1 MFYKTEINC
10 WLIHLEYNTTKACG
24 TPEKSIYNSL
34 SLHVDSVTVFL
45 GDCDKVGRFYFSYV
59 LSNV

>member
-24 TPEKSIYNSL
+24 TPEKSVYNGL
-34 SLHVDSVTVFL
+34 SLHVDSVTVL
-45 GDCDKVGRFYFSYV
+45 G
-59 LSNV
+59 